1 MASLIVDRLRCLEE
15 HDFFGTDDVYVVY
28 FIGRNPPGASS
39 LHVKG
44 PGSAWGDIS
53 SGDVREANVTLD
65 SSYNPANLYMVA
77 LVEKDAGR
85 DIEGQEK
92 ENVESWVKAMYTAFW
107 ASGSASMS
115 NLAIQLK
122 PEMINALEANFNGD
136 DDTLLG
142 VRWVKPLTNSG
153 QWRALNYYGDSS
165 HYRIKFLRQ

>member
-1 MASLIVDRLRCLEE
+1 MATLIVDRLRCLEE

-28 FIGRNPPGASS
+28 FIGRNPPSASS

-53 SGDVREANVTLD
+53 TGDVREANVTLD
-65 SSYNPANLYMVA
+65 SSYNPENFYMVA
-77 LVEKDAGR
+77 LIEKDAGK
-85 DIEGQEK
+85 DIAGEQE
-92 ENVESWVKAMYTAFW
+92 ENVEGWMKSAYASLW
-107 ASGSASMS
+107 ASGSIPKSE
-115 NLAIQLK
+115 LAGKMKTQ
-122 PEMINALEANFNGD
+122 MIVALAHNFNGD

-142 VRWVKPLTNSG
+142 VRWLKPLTNSG